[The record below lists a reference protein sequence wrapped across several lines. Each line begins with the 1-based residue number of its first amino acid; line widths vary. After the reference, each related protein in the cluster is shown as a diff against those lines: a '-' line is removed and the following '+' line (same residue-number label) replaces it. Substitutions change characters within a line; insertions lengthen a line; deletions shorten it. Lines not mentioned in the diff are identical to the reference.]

1 MPISVEPLA
10 KSIAAEVSGADLG
23 AALSE
28 GDFNAVHDAFLEHS
42 VLVFRGRSQTPAL
55 TPDRHIALTRR
66 FGEAEVHMLDQFHH
80 ADHPEILILSNGKD
94 SGGKPLGLEDA
105 GRYWHTDVSYAHRPG
120 MASFLY
126 AHDVPPKGGDTVFAS
141 TRAAYDALSA
151 DWKAR
156 LQGLRA
162 VHGLNRITAPKFT
175 DEQFA
180 ALDYVE
186 HPLVRTH
193 PETRRKAIYTGAFA
207 LSVAGLPENES
218 RGILEFL
225 ADHCAKPEFQYRHA
239 WRAHDLVMWDNRCV
253 VHHAT
258 GFDRKHL
265 RHMHRT
271 TVAGGVPV

>member
-1 MPISVEPLA
+1 MTIAVEALTT
-10 KSIAAEVSGADLG
+10 SIGAEVLGADLG
-23 AALSE
+23 TALSE
-28 GDFNAVHDAFLEHS
+28 GDFNAVHDAFLKHS
-42 VLVFRGRSQTPAL
+42 VLVFRGQNL
-55 TPDRHIALTRR
+55 TPGQHIALTRR
-66 FGEAEVHMLDQFHH
+66 FGEAEVHILDQFHH
-80 ADHPEILILSNGKD
+80 ADHPEILILSNGKGA
-94 SGGKPLGLEDA
+94 GGKPLGLEDA
-105 GRYWHTDVSYAHRPG
+105 GRYWHTDVSYTKRPS

-126 AHDVPPKGGDTVFAS
+126 AYDVPPEGGDTVFAS

-175 DEQFA
+175 DKQFA

-193 PETRRKAIYTGAFA
+193 PETGRRAIYTGAFA
-207 LSVAGLPENES
+207 LSVVGLPEDES
-218 RGILEFL
+218 REILEFL
-225 ADHCAKPEFQYRHA
+225 TDHCAKPEFQYRHV

-258 GFDRKHL
+258 GFDQKHL

-271 TVAGGVPV
+271 TVAGGEPV

>member
-126 AHDVPPKGGDTVFAS
+126 AHDVPP
-141 TRAAYDALSA
+141 
-151 DWKAR
+151 
-156 LQGLRA
+156 
-162 VHGLNRITAPKFT
+162 
-175 DEQFA
+175 
-180 ALDYVE
+180 
-186 HPLVRTH
+186 
-193 PETRRKAIYTGAFA
+193 
-207 LSVAGLPENES
+207 
-218 RGILEFL
+218 
-225 ADHCAKPEFQYRHA
+225 
-239 WRAHDLVMWDNRCV
+239 
-253 VHHAT
+253 
-258 GFDRKHL
+258 
-265 RHMHRT
+265 
-271 TVAGGVPV
+271 